1 MSWARPYHRRP
12 LWRGSVL
19 NPIQLAAKLGILP
32 PTPEQA
38 EVIEAGLEPMVV
50 VAGAGSGKSETMA
63 GRVVWLVAN
72 GLVRPEQVLGLT
84 FTRKAAGE
92 LAVRVRERLNS
103 LVAVEQVPADLLEGE
118 PTIST
123 YHAYAARLVT
133 EHALREAL
141 EPTMRL
147 VSPAVAWQLAGRVV
161 SGYDGPMEQIEWGP
175 ATVTRA
181 VLELAGELAEHL
193 RTPREVRE
201 VGVWLAER
209 YGRLPGTPT
218 QLQRKP
224 LATQRAREQLLPLVE
239 AYERLKRS
247 REVVDHGDQ
256 MALAARIAAKHS
268 EVGEIERGRFAV
280 VLLDEYQDTSHAQL
294 VLLRSLFGNGH
305 PVTAVGDPCQ
315 SIYGWRGASSGNL
328 TRFPRDFRTA
338 SGEPAPIRRL
348 SVSFRNGDAVLDV
361 AARVQIPLRLEAR
374 EVPVLVPGGNRVERG
389 RVVAAFHE
397 TADDEAEWIADGI
410 GKLLGSESAP
420 DGLPWGDG
428 ERKKAKQSAWGGPQ
442 CLQPHDVAILAR
454 KRSQFPA
461 LRRALEARGIPVEVV
476 GLGGLL
482 TVPEVADIVATL
494 RVIYDPT
501 AGDAL
506 VRLLSGPR
514 WRIGPADLKE
524 LGERARELNRETRED
539 SPGVADP
546 LDQVVADMAE
556 ERGSLVDAL
565 DELPDR
571 PEWQD
576 LFSALARVRLVALAQ
591 ELRILR
597 AHTGQPLPD
606 LIVEI
611 ERRLGLDIEVAAR
624 GSAVGVFAARADLD
638 AFLDAAA
645 RFAGDSEDPTL
656 GAFLAFLKAAD
667 EEENGLD
674 AGRVGESNSVKLM
687 TVHASKGLEWPVVV
701 VPGMSQAVAKSGGLT
716 VGTMFPARPVVS
728 PKWTENAR
736 KLPYPLRGDASDL
749 PRLGGLSKE
758 ELGDFDERCRDR
770 DLLEE
775 RRLAYVAVTRA
786 HYLLIASGYRWGS
799 ATKPLDP
806 SDFLL
811 EVRDTCGRVAVWAPE
826 AEEGATN
833 PLLADPAESE
843 WPVTPE
849 GLRYEAVQDGA
860 AMVEAALAA
869 LGTSSPGPAASG
881 LVASG
886 SAASGLAASDLAVPV
901 AHAGAVPAGS
911 RTAASAVAVPFPDD
925 PGADGSVSEGENVP
939 FPEAPR
945 DEDVPF
951 PEDHGDPGHYGDYGD
966 FESLSEAPPDRGQ
979 ASFPADRP
987 GRGQISPPADRP
999 DERSG
1004 VPSTGRYGPAD
1015 DAPARPTPEGE
1026 NEQGPEY
1033 GPEGEHG
1040 PESEPAAEP
1049 STALAEL
1056 RGWDRERAKAWE
1068 RDIELLLRERE
1079 LNRRRGPGRVELPT
1093 HLTVS
1098 SLVTLASD
1106 PKALARQIRRPVPRK
1121 PAPLARRGTSFHSW
1135 LESRWGQQRL
1145 IDELDL
1151 PGSSDDVDEAADVQL
1166 DELRERFEESDWAG
1180 REPMDIEVPFETM
1193 IADRLVRGRMDAVF
1207 ETPDGGYEVVDWKT
1221 GRPPKGKKAEAATA
1235 VQLAAYRLAWSHLAA
1250 VPLGRVSAAFH
1261 YVRLNKTIRPVNLLD
1276 ERGLIA
1282 LIESVPTIS

>member
-1 MSWARPYHRRP
+1 MLS
-12 LWRGSVL
+12 
-19 NPIQLAAKLGILP
+19 PIQLAEKLGILP

-72 GLVRPEQVLGLT
+72 GLVRPDQILGLT

-92 LAVRVRERLNS
+92 LAHRVRERLNG
-103 LVAVEQVPADLLEGE
+103 LVAAAQVPAELLEGE

-133 EHALREAL
+133 DHALREAL

-147 VSPAVAWQLAGRVV
+147 ISPAVSWQLAQRVV

-193 RTPREVRE
+193 RTPADVRE
-201 VGVWLAER
+201 VGAWLADR
-209 YGRLPGTPT
+209 YDELPGSPT
-218 QLQRKP
+218 LAQRRP
-224 LATQRAREQLLPLVE
+224 LVTQRAREQLLPLVE
-239 AYERLKRS
+239 AYGRLKRR

-256 MALAARIAAKHS
+256 MALAARIAAGHP

-294 VLLRSLFGNGH
+294 VLLRSLFGGGH

-328 TRFPRDFRTA
+328 SRFPRDFRTP
-338 SGEPAPIRRL
+338 SGEPAPVRFL

-361 AARVQIPLRLEAR
+361 AARVQLPLRMESR
-374 EVPVLVPGGNRVERG
+374 DVPVLVPGGNRVQRG
-389 RVVAAFHE
+389 RVVCAFHE
-397 TADDEAEWIADGI
+397 TADDEAEWVAAEISR
-410 GKLLGSESAP
+410 LLGGESAP

-442 CLQPHDVAILAR
+442 SLQPHDVAILAR

-482 TVPEVADIVATL
+482 AVPEVADVVATL
-494 RVIYDPT
+494 RVIYDPS

-524 LGERARELNRETRED
+524 LGDRARELNREHREESEAP
-539 SPGVADP
+539 SPGSDP
-546 LDQVVADMAE
+546 LDQVVADLAE

-571 PEWQD
+571 PEWQEA
-576 LFSALARVRLVALAQ
+576 FSPLARVRLLAMSQ
-591 ELRILR
+591 ELRTLR

-606 LIVEI
+606 LIAEI
-611 ERRLGLDIEVAAR
+611 ERRLGLDVEVAAR
-624 GSAVGVFAARADLD
+624 GTAVGPFAARADLD

-701 VPGMSQAVAKSGGLT
+701 VPGMSQALSKAGTLT
-716 VGTMFPARPVVS
+716 VGTIFPARPTTS
-728 PKWTENAR
+728 PRWTENPR
-736 KLPYPLRGDASDL
+736 KLPYQLRGDASDL
-749 PRLGGLSKE
+749 PRLTGLSKE
-758 ELGDFDERCRDR
+758 ELADFDERCRDR

-786 HYLLIASGYRWGS
+786 HYLLIASGYRWGAGS
-799 ATKPLDP
+799 KPLLP
-806 SDFLL
+806 SEFLL
-811 EVRDTCGRVAVWAPE
+811 EIRDTCGRVAAWAPE
-826 AEEGATN
+826 AAEDAAN
-833 PLLADPAESE
+833 PLLAEPAESV
-843 WPVTPE
+843 WPVSPDDA
-849 GLRYEAVQDGA
+849 RYAAVLDGA
-860 AMVEAALAA
+860 TLVEAALAA
-869 LGTSSPGPAASG
+869 LTGGDAPA
-881 LVASG
+881 
-886 SAASGLAASDLAVPV
+886 DP
-901 AHAGAVPAGS
+901 AGAG
-911 RTAASAVAVPFPDD
+911 RTAGGPGAGTAGPHEPLGDIPLPQLPTEDEEVPFPDD
-925 PGADGSVSEGENVP
+925 PWDVPEDAWDPSGDAPERPEGSADGVPAPSPDARDAFAAEDSSGGRAVPVEGGGRDGVEAALSGPVP
-939 FPEAPR
+939 GIVADPDGR
-945 DEDVPF
+945 EDAAVTIADQAAHLAGF
-951 PEDHGDPGHYGDYGD
+951 GDDPGNRH
-966 FESLSEAPPDRGQ
+966 
-979 ASFPADRP
+979 
-987 GRGQISPPADRP
+987 
-999 DERSG
+999 
-1004 VPSTGRYGPAD
+1004 
-1015 DAPARPTPEGE
+1015 ART
-1026 NEQGPEY
+1026 
-1033 GPEGEHG
+1033 
-1040 PESEPAAEP
+1040 
-1049 STALAEL
+1049 LAEL
-1056 RGWDRERAKAWE
+1056 RGWDRERARAWA
-1068 RDIELLLRERE
+1068 RDTELLLRERE
-1079 LNRRRGPGRVELPT
+1079 TNRRRGTGRVELPT

-1106 PKALARQIRRPVPRK
+1106 PKALARRIRRPVPRK

-1151 PGSSDDVDEAADVQL
+1151 PGAFDDGFEEADARL
-1166 DELRERFEESDWAG
+1166 EELRARFEESEWAS
-1180 REPMDIEVPFETM
+1180 REPIEVEVPFETM

-1207 ETPDGGYEVVDWKT
+1207 QTPDGRYEVVDWKT
-1221 GRPPKGKKAEAATA
+1221 GRRPEGRRAESAAS
-1235 VQLAAYRLAWSHLAA
+1235 VQLAAYRLAWSHLAG
-1250 VPLGRVSAAFH
+1250 VPLSAVSAAFH
-1261 YVRLNKTIRPVNLLD
+1261 YVRSNETVRPADLLD
-1276 ERGLIA
+1276 ERGLAA
-1282 LIESVPTIS
+1282 LIESVPVIG

>member
-1 MSWARPYHRRP
+1 M
-12 LWRGSVL
+12 L

-38 EVIEAGLEPMVV
+38 DVIEAGLEPMVV

-92 LAVRVRERLNS
+92 LSIRVRERLNG
-103 LVAVEQVPADLLEGE
+103 LVAAGQVPAELMEGE

-133 EHALREAL
+133 DHALREAL

-147 VSPAVAWQLAGRVV
+147 VTPAVSWQLAGRVV
-161 SGYDGPMEQIEWGP
+161 SAYDGPMEQIEWGP

-181 VLELAGELAEHL
+181 VLELSGELAEHL
-193 RTPREVRE
+193 RSPQDVRE
-201 VGVWLAER
+201 VGAWLAQR
-209 YGRLPGTPT
+209 YGELPGTPVKD
-218 QLQRKP
+218 QRRP

-239 AYERLKRS
+239 AYSRLKRS

-256 MALAARIAAKHS
+256 MALAARIAAKHA

-294 VLLRSLFGNGH
+294 VLLRALFGGGH

-315 SIYGWRGASSGNL
+315 SIYGWRGASAGNL

-338 SGEPAPIRRL
+338 AGEPAPVRRL

-361 AARVQIPLRLEAR
+361 AARLQIPLRMEAR
-374 EVPVLVPGGNRVERG
+374 EVPVLVPGGNRIERG
-389 RVVAAFHE
+389 RVVCAFHE
-397 TADDEAEWIADGI
+397 TADDEAEWIAAGI
-410 GKLLGSESAP
+410 AKVLGAETAP
-420 DGLPWGDG
+420 DGMPWGEG

-442 CLQPHDVAILAR
+442 CVQPHDVAILAR

-461 LRRALEARGIPVEVV
+461 LRKALENRGIPVEVV

-482 TVPEVADIVATL
+482 AVPEVSDIVSTL
-494 RVIYDPT
+494 RALYDPT

-524 LGERARELNRETRED
+524 LGERARELNRETRD
-539 SPGVADP
+539 GASPVADP

-556 ERGSLVDAL
+556 ERGSLIDAL

-576 LFSALARVRLVALAQ
+576 LFSPLARLRLVAMAQ
-591 ELRILR
+591 ELRTLR

-606 LIVEI
+606 LILEI
-611 ERRLGLDIEVAAR
+611 ERRLNLDIEVAAR
-624 GSAVGVFAARADLD
+624 GTAIGAFAARADLD

-687 TVHASKGLEWPVVV
+687 TIHASKGLEWPVVV
-701 VPGMSQAVAKSGGLT
+701 VPGMSQALSKAGTLT
-716 VGTMFPARPVVS
+716 VGTVFPARAATS
-728 PKWTENAR
+728 PKWTENPR
-736 KLPYPLRGDASDL
+736 KLPYQLRGDASDL
-749 PRLGGLSKE
+749 PGLAGLAKE
-758 ELGDFDERCRDR
+758 ELADFDERCRDR
-770 DLLEE
+770 DLMEE

-799 ATKPLDP
+799 AAKPLEP
-806 SDFLL
+806 SDFLV
-811 EVRDTCGRVAVWAPE
+811 ETRDTCGRVAFWAPE

-833 PLLADPAESE
+833 PLLTEPAEST
-843 WPVTPE
+843 WPVTPD
-849 GLRYEAVQDGA
+849 GLRYGAVLDGA
-860 AMVEAALAA
+860 TMVESALAA
-869 LGTSSPGPAASG
+869 L
-881 LVASG
+881 
-886 SAASGLAASDLAVPV
+886 
-901 AHAGAVPAGS
+901 AGAAPISPAGRSRPAGS
-911 RTAASAVAVPFPDD
+911 D
-925 PGADGSVSEGENVP
+925 PEREDVP
-939 FPEAPR
+939 FPEAPD

-951 PEDHGDPGHYGDYGD
+951 PEVPGDEDVPFPEAPDDEDGPVFEEPDDFQDLQDFRDPESPREGRDPEDLREPRAPESLQGSERPRDSGDLQDPQGFEDFGKPRDHGEPGPV
-966 FESLSEAPPDRGQ
+966 L
-979 ASFPADRP
+979 
-987 GRGQISPPADRP
+987 
-999 DERSG
+999 
-1004 VPSTGRYGPAD
+1004 
-1015 DAPARPTPEGE
+1015 PARRGDPAGSEYERVPEEPE
-1026 NEQGPEY
+1026 NER
-1033 GPEGEHG
+1033 
-1040 PESEPAAEP
+1040 AAAFP
-1049 STALAEL
+1049 EL

-1068 RDIELLLRERE
+1068 RDTELLLRERE
-1079 LNRRRGPGRVELPT
+1079 MNRRRGSGRVELPT

-1106 PKALARQIRRPVPRK
+1106 PKALARQIRRPVPKK
-1121 PAPLARRGTSFHSW
+1121 PTPLARRGTSFHRW

-1145 IDELDL
+1145 MDEFEL
-1151 PGSSDDVDEAADVQL
+1151 PGASDDFEETDAHL
-1166 DELRERFEESDWAG
+1166 DELRDRFEESEWAG
-1180 REPMDIEVPFETM
+1180 REPLDVEVPFETM
-1193 IADRLVRGRMDAVF
+1193 IADRLIRGRMDAVF
-1207 ETPDGGYEVVDWKT
+1207 QVSEDRYEVVDWKT
-1221 GRPPKGKKAEAATA
+1221 GRRPNGKKAEAAA
-1235 VQLAAYRLAWSHLAA
+1235 SVQLAAYRLAWSHLAA
-1250 VPLGRVSAAFH
+1250 IPLDHVSAAFH
-1261 YVRLNKTIRPVNLLD
+1261 YVRLNETVRPVNLLD

-1282 LIESVPTIS
+1282 LVESVPALG

>member
-1 MSWARPYHRRP
+1 M
-12 LWRGSVL
+12 L

-38 EVIEAGLEPMVV
+38 AVIEAGLEPMVV

-92 LAVRVRERLNS
+92 LAHRVRERLNG
-103 LVAVEQVPADLLEGE
+103 LVVAEQVPAELLEGE

-133 EHALREAL
+133 DHALREAL

-147 VSPAVAWQLAGRVV
+147 VSPAVSWQLAGRVV
-161 SGYDGPMEQIEWGP
+161 SAYDGPMEQIEWGP

-181 VLELAGELAEHL
+181 VLELAGEMAEHL
-193 RTPREVRE
+193 RGPQDVRE
-201 VGVWLAER
+201 IGAWLAER
-209 YGRLPGTPT
+209 YGELPGSPT
-218 QLQRKP
+218 LLQRRP
-224 LATQRAREQLLPLVE
+224 SATQRAREQLLPLVE
-239 AYERLKRS
+239 AYDRLKRS

-256 MALAARIAAKHS
+256 MALAARIGAKHA
-268 EVGEIERGRFAV
+268 EVGEIERNRFAV

-294 VLLRSLFGNGH
+294 VLLRALFGGGH

-315 SIYGWRGASSGNL
+315 SIYGWRGASAGNL
-328 TRFPRDFRTA
+328 TRFPRDFPTA
-338 SGEPAPIRRL
+338 SGEPAAVRRL

-361 AARVQIPLRLEAR
+361 AARVQLPLRMEAR

-389 RVVAAFHE
+389 RVVCAFHE
-397 TADDEAEWIADGI
+397 TAEDEAAWVADGI
-410 GKLLGSESAP
+410 ARVLGSETAP
-420 DGLPWGDG
+420 DGMPWGEG

-461 LRRALEARGIPVEVV
+461 LRRALEDRGIPVEVV

-482 TVPEVADIVATL
+482 TVPEVSDIVATL
-494 RVIYDPT
+494 RVLYDPT

-524 LGERARELNRETRED
+524 LGERARELNRENRD
-539 SPGVADP
+539 GGSAVADP
-546 LDQVVADMAE
+546 LDQVVADLAE

-576 LFSALARVRLVALAQ
+576 LFSPLARVRLLAMAQ

-606 LIVEI
+606 LIIEI

-624 GSAVGVFAARADLD
+624 GTAVGPFAARADLD

-687 TVHASKGLEWPVVV
+687 TIHASKGLEWPVVV
-701 VPGMSQAVAKSGGLT
+701 IPGMSQALSKAGTLT
-716 VGTMFPARPVVS
+716 VGTMFPARPTTS
-728 PKWTENAR
+728 PRWTENPR
-736 KLPYPLRGDASDL
+736 KLPYALRGDASDL
-749 PRLGGLSKE
+749 PRLTGLSKE
-758 ELGDFDERCRDR
+758 ELAEFDERCRDR

-799 ATKPLDP
+799 AAKPLQP
-806 SDFLL
+806 SDFLV
-811 EVRDTCGRVAVWAPE
+811 EIRETCGRVSAWAPE
-826 AEEGATN
+826 AGADATN
-833 PLLADPAESE
+833 PLLAEPAEAA

-849 GLRYEAVQDGA
+849 GLRYEAVLDGA
-860 AMVEAALAA
+860 TMVEAALAA
-869 LGTSSPGPAASG
+869 LAGQDGDRAVSGTPSAFAEAPGIE
-881 LVASG
+881 
-886 SAASGLAASDLAVPV
+886 D
-901 AHAGAVPAGS
+901 
-911 RTAASAVAVPFPDD
+911 
-925 PGADGSVSEGENVP
+925 VP
-939 FPEAPR
+939 FPEAPPQEEEIPFPEAPE
-945 DEDVPF
+945 DEDVLFPDAPDPLDAPEF
-951 PEDHGDPGHYGDYGD
+951 FDTPDPLDIAEFFDAPEDG
-966 FESLSEAPPDRGQ
+966 ESVVARARQD
-979 ASFPADRP
+979 
-987 GRGQISPPADRP
+987 
-999 DERSG
+999 
-1004 VPSTGRYGPAD
+1004 GPAEAGHEPEH
-1015 DAPARPTPEGE
+1015 APQG
-1026 NEQGPEY
+1026 GPET
-1033 GPEGEHG
+1033 GNER
-1040 PESEPAAEP
+1040 A
-1049 STALAEL
+1049 TVLAEL

-1068 RDIELLLRERE
+1068 RDTELLLRERE
-1079 LNRRRGPGRVELPT
+1079 INRRRGAGQVELPT

-1098 SLVTLASD
+1098 SLVTLAAD
-1106 PKALARQIRRPVPRK
+1106 AKALARQIRRPVPKK
-1121 PAPLARRGTSFHSW
+1121 PTPLARRGTSFHRW

-1145 IDELDL
+1145 LDELEL
-1151 PGSSDDVDEAADVQL
+1151 PGSSDDFEETDLHL
-1166 DELRERFEESDWAG
+1166 DELCDRFEESEWAG
-1180 REPMDIEVPFETM
+1180 REPLDVEVPFETM

-1207 ETPDGGYEVVDWKT
+1207 ELPDGRYEVVDWKT
-1221 GRPPKGKKAEAATA
+1221 GRRPRGKKAEAAAA
-1235 VQLAAYRLAWSHLAA
+1235 VQLAAYRMAWSHLAA
-1250 VPLGRVSAAFH
+1250 VPLDHVSAAFH
-1261 YVRLNKTIRPVNLLD
+1261 FVRLNETVRPVNLLD
-1276 ERGLIA
+1276 ERGLVR
-1282 LIESVPTIS
+1282 LIESIPALG